1 MTWGEAVFTIVTSV
15 ICSMVATYF
24 FWTLSSKAKTTNIV
38 FSPYIERSKREGR
51 YKLRIRFINTGRAD
65 LFDVRFIA
73 RLIYQ
78 PRTREEREGRGT
90 TVYLN
95 VGQRSMSPVLYGKK
109 EQMRRPKE
117 VFSWTSV
124 LARSDS
130 FFGVFSRGYHPEN
143 IKEKAKAR
151 TLTFDD
157 IKDEYGENFYIQIF
171 VFGIDSMTG
180 IEKAFVS
187 PFYKAG
193 DIVTGCFNSAH
204 TTKEKYKD
212 YIDHILT
219 VNPSKMSE

>member
-1 MTWGEAVFTIVTSV
+1 MDWGEAVFTIVTSV
-15 ICSMVATYF
+15 ICSIIAAYV

-38 FSPYIERSKREGR
+38 FSPYIERSVREGK
-51 YKLRIRFINTGRAD
+51 YKLRIRFINTGPAD

-78 PRTREEREGRGT
+78 PRTRSEREGRGT

-95 VGQRSMSPVLYGKK
+95 VGQRSMSPVLYGKN

-117 VFSWTSV
+117 VFSWTTV

-130 FFGVFSRGYHPEN
+130 FYGVFSRGYHPEN
-143 IKEKAKAR
+143 IKKKAEEK

-157 IKDEYGENFYIQIF
+157 IIDEYGENFYIRIF

-180 IEKAFVS
+180 IEKMFVS

-193 DIVTGCFNSAH
+193 DIVTGRFNSAH
-204 TTKEKYKD
+204 ITIKKYGD

-219 VNPSKMSE
+219 VNPSKMRE